1 MDRRSLLARAAA
13 LPLLPF
19 AWPLNAGAQQPTID
33 NPASRTM
40 AMPRHFGM
48 LIPSTNTTC
57 EIEFGRLP
65 TDLQVHTARL
75 GKGGDTPFS
84 PSLDADVIY
93 QSKLLGHTR
102 VEVIALIQTS
112 ASLFS
117 DDYDAVTI
125 KRMTEAS
132 GVPALTSAQ
141 AIGRAL
147 RALGTLRVAIA
158 TPYSEEVIAR
168 AKRYYETKYGISVIA
183 TQSLGASDA
192 YLIGKMDASVAEK
205 AFDRIDR
212 PDIEALMVPGG
223 NFPTMDSIASWEQR
237 FGKPVVT
244 TNQAALWAILKHM
257 KISTPLAGRGR
268 LLEQL
273 PEG

>member
-1 MDRRSLLARAAA
+1 
-13 LPLLPF
+13 
-19 AWPLNAGAQQPTID
+19 
-33 NPASRTM
+33 
-40 AMPRHFGM
+40 MPRHFGM

-65 TDLQVHTARL
+65 PDLQVHTARL
-75 GKGGDTPFS
+75 GKEGATPFH
-84 PSLDADVIY
+84 PSRDADVIY
-93 QSKLLGHTR
+93 QSKMLGDAR

-112 ASLFS
+112 ASLFA

-132 GVPALTSAQ
+132 KVPALTSAQ

-158 TPYSEEVIAR
+158 TPYSEDVIGR
-168 AKRYYETKYGISVIA
+168 AKRYYETKYGISVVA

-192 YLIGKMDASVAEK
+192 YLIGKMDASAVEK
-205 AFDRIDR
+205 AFDSIDR

-244 TNQAALWAILKHM
+244 TNQEARWAILRTM
-257 KISTPLAGRGR
+257 RIATPLPGRGR